1 MKDHNPYSPPQTEVR
16 EPVEPEDAIPR
27 PRQVTWAV
35 RCFWTELA
43 LGVPQFILQLS
54 SDREIWQYLV
64 GTLVTIGILSVLQA
78 WVIYKIS
85 TRRNWARYV
94 SLVATVLSALMG
106 LGDSGN
112 MGFGAFTICLIG
124 LLLDCAALF
133 LLFTRPGKDWFKP
146 RQAS

>member
-1 MKDHNPYSPPQTEVR
+1 MMDHNPYSPPQTEVR
-16 EPVEPEDAIPR
+16 EPVESEDAIPR

-35 RCFWTELA
+35 WCFWTELA
-43 LGVPQFILQLS
+43 LVVPQFLLQLS
-54 SDREIWQYLV
+54 DGEIRQYIV
-64 GTLVTIGILSVLQA
+64 GTLVTIGILSALQA

-94 SLVATVLSALMG
+94 SLVATVLSALLG
-106 LGDSGN
+106 LGSSGTMN
-112 MGFGAFTICLIG
+112 LGSLIIMVIG

-146 RQAS
+146 PQAS

>member
-1 MKDHNPYSPPQTEVR
+1 MMDHNPYSPPQTEVR
-16 EPVEPEDAIPR
+16 EPVAPEDTIPR

-54 SDREIWQYLV
+54 NGEIRQYLV
-64 GTLVTIGILSVLQA
+64 VTLITIGVLSALQA

-106 LGDSGN
+106 LGGSSTMNPGSL
-112 MGFGAFTICLIG
+112 TIMVIG

-146 RQAS
+146 RRAS

>member
-1 MKDHNPYSPPQTEVR
+1 MMDHNPYSPPQTEVR

-35 RCFWTELA
+35 WCFWTELA

-54 SDREIWQYLV
+54 SDREIRQYLV

-94 SLVATVLSALMG
+94 SLVATVLSALLG
-106 LGDSGN
+106 LGSSGTMN
-112 MGFGAFTICLIG
+112 LGSLIIMVIG

-146 RQAS
+146 RQAG

>member
-1 MKDHNPYSPPQTEVR
+1 MDHNPYSPPQTEVR
-16 EPVEPEDAIPR
+16 EPVAPEDAIPR

-35 RCFWTELA
+35 WCFWTELV

-54 SDREIWQYLV
+54 DPEIRRYLV
-64 GTLVTIGILSVLQA
+64 PTLVTIGILSVLQV

-94 SLVATVLSALMG
+94 SLVATVLSALMV
-106 LGDSGN
+106 LGSWGTTS
-112 MGFGAFTICLIG
+112 FGAVTFSVIG

-133 LLFTRPGKDWFKP
+133 LLFTHPGKDWFKP
-146 RQAS
+146 HRAR

>member
-1 MKDHNPYSPPQTEVR
+1 MMDHNPYSPPQTEVR
-16 EPVEPEDAIPR
+16 EPVAPEDTIPR
-27 PRQVTWAV
+27 PMQVTWAV

-54 SDREIWQYLV
+54 NGEIRQYLV
-64 GTLVTIGILSVLQA
+64 ITLITIGVLSALQA

-106 LGDSGN
+106 LGGSSTMNPGSL
-112 MGFGAFTICLIG
+112 TIMVIG

>member
-1 MKDHNPYSPPQTEVR
+1 MMDHNPYSPPQTEVR
-16 EPVEPEDAIPR
+16 EPVAPEDTIPR
-27 PRQVTWAV
+27 PMQVTWAV

-54 SDREIWQYLV
+54 NGEIRQYLV
-64 GTLVTIGILSVLQA
+64 ITLITIGVLSALQA

-106 LGDSGN
+106 LGGSSTMNPGSL
-112 MGFGAFTICLIG
+112 TIMVIG

-146 RQAS
+146 RRAS

>member
-1 MKDHNPYSPPQTEVR
+1 MMDHNPYSPPQTEVR
-16 EPVEPEDAIPR
+16 EPVAPEDTIPR
-27 PRQVTWAV
+27 PMQVTWAV

-54 SDREIWQYLV
+54 NGEIRQYLV
-64 GTLVTIGILSVLQA
+64 VTLITIGVLSALQA

-106 LGDSGN
+106 LGGSSTMNPGSL
-112 MGFGAFTICLIG
+112 TIMVIG

-146 RQAS
+146 RRAS

>member
-1 MKDHNPYSPPQTEVR
+1 MMEHNPYSPPQTEVR
-16 EPVEPEDAIPR
+16 EPVAPEDTMPR
-27 PRQVTWAV
+27 PMQVTWAV
-35 RCFWTELA
+35 WCFWTELA
-43 LGVPQFILQLS
+43 LGLPQFILQLS
-54 SDREIWQYLV
+54 NGQIRQYLV
-64 GTLVTIGILSVLQA
+64 ITLVTIGVLSALQA

-106 LGDSGN
+106 LGDSSN
-112 MGFGAFTICLIG
+112 MSFGILTIMVVG

-146 RQAS
+146 RQAG

>member
-1 MKDHNPYSPPQTEVR
+1 MMDHNPYSPPQTEVR
-16 EPVEPEDAIPR
+16 EPVAPEDTIPR
-27 PRQVTWAV
+27 PMQVTWAV

-54 SDREIWQYLV
+54 NGEIRQYLV
-64 GTLVTIGILSVLQA
+64 ITLITIGVLSALQA

-106 LGDSGN
+106 LGGSSTMNAGSL
-112 MGFGAFTICLIG
+112 TIMVIG

-146 RQAS
+146 RRAS

>member
-1 MKDHNPYSPPQTEVR
+1 MMDHNPYSPPQTEVR

-35 RCFWTELA
+35 WCFWTELA
-43 LGVPQFILQLS
+43 LGVPQLILQFS
-54 SDREIWQYLV
+54 NGEIRQYLV
-64 GTLVTIGILSVLQA
+64 ATLVTIGVLSGLQA

-94 SLVATVLSALMG
+94 ALVATVLSALLG
-106 LGDSGN
+106 LGSAST
-112 MGFGAFTICLIG
+112 MSFGARTISVLG

-133 LLFTRPGKDWFKP
+133 LLFTRPGKDWFKA
-146 RQAS
+146 RRTS

>member
-1 MKDHNPYSPPQTEVR
+1 MMDHNPYSPPQTEVR
-16 EPVEPEDAIPR
+16 EPVAPEDTIPR

-54 SDREIWQYLV
+54 NGEIRQYLV
-64 GTLVTIGILSVLQA
+64 ITLITIGVLSALQA

-85 TRRNWARYV
+85 NRRNWARYV

-106 LGDSGN
+106 LGGSSTMNAGSL
-112 MGFGAFTICLIG
+112 TIMVIG

-133 LLFTRPGKDWFKP
+133 LLFTRPGKEWFKP
-146 RQAS
+146 RRAS

>member
-1 MKDHNPYSPPQTEVR
+1 
-16 EPVEPEDAIPR
+16 
-27 PRQVTWAV
+27 VTWAV
-35 RCFWTELA
+35 WCFWTELA

-54 SDREIWQYLV
+54 SDREIRQYLV

-112 MGFGAFTICLIG
+112 MGLGALTICVIG

-133 LLFTRPGKDWFKP
+133 LLFTRPGKDWFKS

>member
-1 MKDHNPYSPPQTEVR
+1 MMDHNPYSPPQTEVR
-16 EPVEPEDAIPR
+16 EPVAPEDTIPR

-54 SDREIWQYLV
+54 NGEIRQYLV
-64 GTLVTIGILSVLQA
+64 VTLITIGVLSALQA

-106 LGDSGN
+106 LGGSSTMSPGSL
-112 MGFGAFTICLIG
+112 TIMVIG

-146 RQAS
+146 RRAS